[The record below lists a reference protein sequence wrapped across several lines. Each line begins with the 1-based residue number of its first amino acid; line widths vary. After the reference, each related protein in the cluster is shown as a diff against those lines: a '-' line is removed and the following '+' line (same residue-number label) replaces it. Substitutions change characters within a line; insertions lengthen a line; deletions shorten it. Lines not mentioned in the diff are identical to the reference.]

1 MDMALS
7 FKPEKTGWRVRKDLF
22 FPVIPQSEEDIQTRR
37 DTLTQNIAALANE
50 NLSVSD
56 PALDIGITNFYLAYH
71 NYNDRSLLQDIA
83 KLHIKSCPEL
93 AYEAQHCQPERREKK
108 DILRIGFLSFLFRE
122 HTVGKLMRGIIE
134 HFSRDLFEV
143 IIFRFGGN
151 KDPMSEAIDQAAD
164 KVVTLTR
171 NLKKDRQ
178 IIGGEELDILFYPD
192 IGIDPYTYFLSFA
205 RFAPVQAVSWGHPD
219 TTGIPNID
227 YFISSALLELPEASS
242 HYSERLIRLAHLP
255 TYYFRPDIPEN
266 PLTRSDLGLPR
277 EGHLY
282 VCPQTLFKF
291 HPGFDATLGDLLRR
305 DPDGYLI
312 LIDDARGG
320 HWKRLLSDRF
330 RFSLGDV
337 IERII
342 FIPHMPGE
350 KFLGLLTLADVVLDI
365 PTFSGGNSSF
375 EALAMGTPIIT
386 WPQDFMRG
394 RVTAALYKQMGLHEL
409 IATDADSYLSL
420 ALRLVQDID
429 FKRRMQAD
437 IKANVDKLYKRPEP
451 VQEMERF
458 FIAAYDAFRSA
469 KPDRDWARD
478 MIFTAG

>member
-1 MDMALS
+1 M
-7 FKPEKTGWRVRKDLF
+7 
-22 FPVIPQSEEDIQTRR
+22 
-37 DTLTQNIAALANE
+37 
-50 NLSVSD
+50 
-56 PALDIGITNFYLAYH
+56 
-71 NYNDRSLLQDIA
+71 
-83 KLHIKSCPEL
+83 
-93 AYEAQHCQPERREKK
+93 
-108 DILRIGFLSFLFRE
+108 
-122 HTVGKLMRGIIE
+122 
-134 HFSRDLFEV
+134 
-143 IIFRFGGN
+143 IIFRFPGK
-151 KDPMSEAIDQAAD
+151 KDYISEAIDRAAD
-164 KVVTLTR
+164 TVVTLTR

-192 IGIDPYTYFLSFA
+192 IGMDPYTYFLSFA

-255 TYYFRPDIPEN
+255 TYYFRPDTPEN
-266 PLTRSDLGLPR
+266 PLTRNDLGLPR

-282 VCPQTLFKF
+282 VCPQNLFKF

-330 RFSLGDV
+330 RLSLGDV

-437 IKANVDKLYKRPEP
+437 IKANVDKLYKRPES
-451 VQEMERF
+451 VREMESF